1 MRTIVEKQE
10 KLMRTTVEKQPRL
23 RDNNLFRF
31 ILFIFLPLIG
41 ITLCGMNST
50 NYYAGL
56 IHLFGINI
64 ILVASLNL
72 VNGFSGMFSMGHAAF
87 MAIGAY
93 ASAMLTL
100 SSAQK
105 SVMMP
110 ELPGWLIN
118 LNLPLPVALLTG
130 GVFASITALFIGFP
144 VLRFKGHYLSVATIG
159 LIVIVRAVL
168 DNEDQLTNGARGV
181 TGLPPYASTWIIFLS
196 AFLCL
201 FILRRLLMSSYGR
214 GLVAMRDDETA
225 AQTLGVNLTIK
236 KISAFCISAFMAGVA
251 GGLWGHMQSVIS
263 GKFFYIDASFKIVE
277 TSIIGGMYSL
287 SGAVM
292 GSFLMTFLPEFL
304 APLENGADLFG
315 FRLPELYGAS
325 NLIMASL
332 LIIIIIFRRQGIMGY
347 SEIITESL
355 FSARTYTSVLKK
367 TEYLELCTIF
377 INMTIRLI
385 QFPKAIKSVIKT
397 KRREEKKNEKDS

>member
-1 MRTIVEKQE
+1 MK
-10 KLMRTTVEKQPRL
+10 L
-23 RDNNLFRF
+23 RDNHLFRLSVF
-31 ILFIFLPLIG
+31 VLFPLIV
-41 ITLCGMNST
+41 IILCGMNST

-93 ASAMLTL
+93 TSAVLTL
-100 SSAQK
+100 SATQK
-105 SVMMP
+105 SIMMP
-110 ELPGWLIN
+110 ELPVWLID
-118 LNLPLPVALLTG
+118 LTVPFPIALMVG
-130 GVFASITALFIGFP
+130 GIFASITALLIGFP

-181 TGLPPYASTWIIFLS
+181 TGLPSYASTWIIFII
-196 AFLCL
+196 AVLCL
-201 FILRRLLMSSYGR
+201 FILCRLLKSAYGR
-214 GLVAMRDDETA
+214 GLVAMRDDDTA

-287 SGAVM
+287 SGAVV
-292 GSFLMTFLPEFL
+292 GSFLMTFIPEFL
-304 APLENGADLFG
+304 APLENGMVLFG
-315 FRLPELYGAS
+315 VQFPELYGAS
-325 NLIMASL
+325 NLIMAAL
-332 LIIIIIFRRQGIMGY
+332 LITIILFRRQGIMGY

-355 FSARTYTSVLKK
+355 FSAQTYTSVMKK
-367 TEYLELCTIF
+367 SEYIELCTIF
-377 INMTIRLI
+377 INIAKRLI
-385 QFPKAIKSVIKT
+385 QLPGSM
-397 KRREEKKNEKDS
+397 KRKVERRRKNEKTS